1 MSQDFAKRHS
11 TSNQPDRQISRF
23 TLFVTGF
30 IAGMFVSFLIYL
42 WQTMPPDPATAEIP
56 KPSEKPKV
64 EEMSW
69 DFYEIFPKSEV
80 PIIEE
85 YVDDVKVQNVQD
97 HAYIL
102 QTGSFQNAVDA
113 DQLRAELL
121 LMGLT
126 VFVRKIDVDGNDW
139 YRVIVGP
146 LENDLAL
153 NRAQD
158 TLAQAQIE
166 SLPLRVRR

>member
-11 TSNQPDRQISRF
+11 TSEQPERKISRF

-30 IAGMFVSFLIYL
+30 VAGMFVSFLIYL
-42 WQTMPPDPATAEIP
+42 WQTVPHDPATAEIP
-56 KPSEKPKV
+56 NPSEKPKV
-64 EEMSW
+64 EEMSL

-85 YVDDVKVQNVQD
+85 YEGDEKVQSVEE
-97 HAYIL
+97 HAYIS
-102 QTGSFQNAVDA
+102 QTGSFQNAADA

-126 VFVRKIDVDGNDW
+126 VFVRKVDVDGENW

-146 LENDLAL
+146 LDNNLAL

-158 TLAQAQIE
+158 KLAQAQIE

>member
-11 TSNQPDRQISRF
+11 TSNQPNGQISRF

-42 WQTMPPDPATAEIP
+42 WQTVPPDPATAKIP

-85 YVDDVKVQNVQD
+85 YVDNVKVQSIQEHV
-97 HAYIL
+97 YIL
-102 QTGSFQNAVDA
+102 QTGSFQNAADA

-126 VFVRKIDVDGNDW
+126 VFVRKVDVDGYDW
-139 YRVIVGP
+139 YRVFVGP
-146 LENDLAL
+146 LDNNLAL

-158 TLAQAQIE
+158 KLAQAQIE
-166 SLPLRVRR
+166 SLPLRVKR